1 MRVAKSWAAA
11 VKVAFAFNGDSPFE
25 ARSWFTWYTISSTGV
40 TSGAALTAGTAE
52 PVEGG
57 AEPVE
62 DSEAISGPDS
72 VTEQADEIDSAV

>member
-40 TSGAALTAGTAE
+40 TSGAVLVAKTE

-72 VTEQADEIDSAV
+72 ATGQADEIDSAV